1 MVALTHKNGIAA
13 ALAGLLLQVLSV
25 QALAFD
31 YGNTKIRGVSLGG
44 WLLLEPFL
52 TPGIFL
58 ATGDQNVVDEYTY
71 GLKYG
76 SSGAA
81 ARLKNHWYVCE
92 CLTMCRAI

>member
-1 MVALTHKNGIAA
+1 MALSCKKGT
-13 ALAGLLLQVLSV
+13 LAVLASLLLQALSV

-52 TPGIFL
+52 TPSIFL

-71 GLKYG
+71 GQKYG
-76 SSGAA
+76 SAGAA
-81 ARLKNHWYVCE
+81 TRLKNHWYDLLYHFNPV
-92 CLTMCRAI
+92 

>member
-1 MVALTHKNGIAA
+1 MALFHKNSMFAV
-13 ALAGLLLQVLSV
+13 LASLILQVLSV

-52 TPGIFL
+52 TPSIFL

-81 ARLKNHWYVCE
+81 ARLKNHWSVRPYI
-92 CLTMCRAI
+92 LLLGA